1 MRMVQAPTGWRFESG
16 LSVIENGLFLLLRNY
31 HILDTRFCHGQYSS
45 YWMPAKDRISHLAHM
60 FNTLRPAT
68 RRLLNARWVS
78 YPARSRSISTTSLSS
93 VRSSNTSCRIAL
105 QRRWN
110 TSGNG
115 VSKESTTAP
124 SSAAAKQED
133 AAVKTEAMDNKA
145 QTENAPSTQASA
157 GPAES
162 SAAAPTGSTAGQAE
176 SVTTSTAGSA
186 APQDTRP
193 ELRSPSPKETIYVG
207 NLFFDVTAAD
217 LTNHFKKF
225 GNVTYATIVHDSR
238 GLSKGFGY
246 ITFDSVEAATRAV
259 EAMNTQIF
267 EGRRIIVQ
275 FAQANTTLRRAHKP
289 PTRTLYVGNLP
300 FDMSDREL
308 NELFRSV
315 HNVIDVRVAVE
326 RKTGQFLGFVHA
338 DFLDVPSAQAAYE
351 FLSSRTPHGRRLRL
365 DYAPTRYR
373 RSPGNLSETG
383 FDSSSSSSSDTA
395 TKDQENTTENGE
407 NKAQS

>member
-1 MRMVQAPTGWRFESG
+1 M
-16 LSVIENGLFLLLRNY
+16 
-31 HILDTRFCHGQYSS
+31 
-45 YWMPAKDRISHLAHM
+45 
-60 FNTLRPAT
+60 
-68 RRLLNARWVS
+68 
-78 YPARSRSISTTSLSS
+78 
-93 VRSSNTSCRIAL
+93 
-105 QRRWN
+105 
-110 TSGNG
+110 
-115 VSKESTTAP
+115 
-124 SSAAAKQED
+124 
-133 AAVKTEAMDNKA
+133 
-145 QTENAPSTQASA
+145 
-157 GPAES
+157 
-162 SAAAPTGSTAGQAE
+162 
-176 SVTTSTAGSA
+176 
-186 APQDTRP
+186 
-193 ELRSPSPKETIYVG
+193 G

-238 GLSKGFGY
+238 GLSKGCVRPHGNLYPNADIGFHRFGY